1 MSWISSYFRFPL
13 IWKIAIGFVLGAIV
27 GLLVGPSI
35 AVIRPLGTLFLRL
48 LQMLV
53 VPLIFFTLVVG
64 AASVSPS
71 RLGRV
76 GGKVIVYYL
85 VTSAVAITL
94 GVLIALAVQP
104 GAGLLMP
111 AEAPEART
119 PPALS
124 QVLLEIVPTNP
135 FQALSRGD
143 VLAVIFFALI
153 VGLSISAMEHAGD
166 RRVKEQAGLLFRLS
180 QGATEVMFRIVRGVL
195 EYAPFGVFALIAVTL
210 GTVGVR
216 ALVPLGKLTGV
227 VYGGVALQIV
237 FYVVLLKLF
246 RQGIRR
252 FFSAAQDPMLTAFVT
267 RSSSGTLPVTMR
279 AAERLGISESIYGF
293 SLPLGATVNMDGTAL
308 YIGASVIFVANVAG
322 VSLTPAQLVGVIVT
336 GTLASIGTAGVPGAG
351 LIMLSLAI
359 TQAGLP
365 MGPVALVAGIDAILD
380 MVRTM
385 CNVTGDLVGTQL
397 VAATE
402 PGLEAEEA
410 QATSVAR

>member
-27 GLLVGPSI
+27 GLIVGPPI
-35 AVIRPLGTLFLRL
+35 AVIQPFGALFLRL

-64 AASVSPS
+64 AASVSPA

-76 GGKVIVYYL
+76 GGKIIIYYL
-85 VTSAVAITL
+85 ITSAVAITL

-104 GAGLLMP
+104 GSGLLMP
-111 AEAPEART
+111 EEAPEART

-124 QVLLEIVPTNP
+124 QVLLNIVPTNP
-135 FQALSRGD
+135 FQALAGGD

-153 VGLSISAMEHAGD
+153 VGLAVAAMSSSGQPQ
-166 RRVKEQAGLLFRLS
+166 VKEQAGLLLRLA
-180 QGATEVMFRIVRGVL
+180 QGASEIMFRIVRGVL

-210 GTVGVR
+210 GNVGVR
-216 ALVPLGKLTGV
+216 ALLPLGKLTAV
-227 VYGGVALQIV
+227 VYGGIALQIG
-237 FYVVLLKLF
+237 FYILLLALF

-252 FFSAAQDPMLTAFVT
+252 FFSAAQDPMVTAFVT
-267 RSSSGTLPVTMR
+267 RSSNGTLPITMR
-279 AAERLGISESIYGF
+279 AAERLGISESVYGF
-293 SLPLGATVNMDGTAL
+293 TLPMGATVNMDGTAL

-322 VSLTPAQLVGVIVT
+322 ADLSVGQLVGVIVA

-397 VAATE
+397 VAASE
-402 PGLEAEEA
+402 GDISAETQTQTLA
-410 QATSVAR
+410 G